1 MCGGGGGWCSA
12 GSLLL
17 LGFFSSCGEQGLL
30 SRAQAQQLRYMDLVA
45 PLHVGSSQIGART

>member
-1 MCGGGGGWCSA
+1 M
-12 GSLLL
+12 L